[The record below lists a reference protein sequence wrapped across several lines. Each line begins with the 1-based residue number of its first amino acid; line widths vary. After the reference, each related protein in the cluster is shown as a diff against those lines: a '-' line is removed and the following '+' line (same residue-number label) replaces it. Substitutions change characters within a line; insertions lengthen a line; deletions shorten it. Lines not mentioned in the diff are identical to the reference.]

1 MRHSGKSRLGRA
13 LLVVG
18 VALLA
23 WWLWSTVDGM
33 LYQSKLGRRLDAI
46 ARESPAREPFQVAR
60 MTRAEADST
69 GLIGRLEIP
78 RLGLS
83 SIVVEGTGHR
93 ALRRG
98 IGHVENTAFPG
109 EPGNVGL
116 AGHRD
121 SYFRPLESIA
131 LGDRIRIATPDGVFD
146 YEVEST
152 VFVNPDRGD
161 LLAATEEPRLTLVTC
176 YPFSW
181 VGPAPRRLVIRA
193 RPMSLE
199 ASAPATGTATP
210 AVLVTP
216 R

>member
-1 MRHSGKSRLGRA
+1 M
-13 LLVVG
+13 
-18 VALLA
+18 A

-33 LYQSKLGRRLDAI
+33 VYQAKLGRRLDAI
-46 ARESPAREPFQVAR
+46 APAPLDRAPLTVAR
-60 MTRAEADST
+60 ATRAEAGST

-83 SIVVEGTGHR
+83 SIVMEGTGRR

-98 IGHVENTAFPG
+98 IGHVERTAYPG

-131 LGDRIRIATPDGVFD
+131 LGDRIRIATPDGMFE
-146 YEVEST
+146 YEVESAVIVT
-152 VFVNPDRGD
+152 PDRGD
-161 LLAATEEPRLTLVTC
+161 LLAATDEPRLTLVTC
-176 YPFSW
+176 YPFRW

-193 RPMSLE
+193 RPASVE
-199 ASAPATGTATP
+199 ASVTPAGGTPTP
-210 AVLVTP
+210 AVLAGP

>member
-1 MRHSGKSRLGRA
+1 MRHSGRSRLGRA

-18 VALLA
+18 AALLA
-23 WWLWSTVDGM
+23 WWAWSTVDGM
-33 LYQSKLGRRLDAI
+33 LYQSRLGRRLDAI
-46 ARESPAREPFQVAR
+46 APPPAAREPLQVAR

-83 SIVVEGTGHR
+83 TMVVEGTGHR

-131 LGDRIRIATPDGVFD
+131 LGDRIRIATPDGVFE

-152 VFVNPDRGD
+152 VI
-161 LLAATEEPRLTLVTC
+161 VT
-176 YPFSW
+176 
-181 VGPAPRRLVIRA
+181 
-193 RPMSLE
+193 
-199 ASAPATGTATP
+199 
-210 AVLVTP
+210 
-216 R
+216 